1 MEAEKVVEKHAVWYA
16 VYTNSRAEKRAGELL
31 LQEGIENY
39 VPIVKVLRQWSDRK
53 KWVEVPLVPGY
64 IFVKTSERKRS
75 KVLAITGVVGF
86 VKFNDTIPEI
96 PDEQIETLKI
106 LVESKA
112 ELRFSN
118 SNIKKGDRVEIL
130 KGPFMGAIG
139 EVISEKGKS
148 VFQLVMTTLGFCFQM
163 DVQRE
168 DLNVI
173 RDT

>member
-1 MEAEKVVEKHAVWYA
+1 M
-16 VYTNSRAEKRAGELL
+16 
-31 LQEGIENY
+31 
-39 VPIVKVLRQWSDRK
+39 
-53 KWVEVPLVPGY
+53 
-64 IFVKTSERKRS
+64 
-75 KVLAITGVVGF
+75 AITGVVGF

-148 VFQLVMTTLGFCFQM
+148 VFH
-163 DVQRE
+163 
-168 DLNVI
+168 VI
-173 RDT
+173 TSYSIHYTKLYDS